1 MHDAAARNVKQRT
14 GLGRGG
20 LCRHR
25 GERKRGSFTGC
36 RDEVWST
43 KQDEAINRLLLF
55 RLPAHTESLFP
66 RVF

>member
-1 MHDAAARNVKQRT
+1 MHDSAARNVRQK
-14 GLGRGG
+14 GG
-20 LCRHR
+20 WE
-25 GERKRGSFTGC
+25 GIDTQEKEKGGSFTGC

-66 RVF
+66 CVF